1 MQRFL
6 RDDKISK
13 VLVVLSVLYHMILQL
28 FGATKKTKYFI
39 GGDSC
44 QAEADYSAF
53 WGKIYLT
60 GISKSGK
67 IVFANANAPSI
78 FCRQTITWPN
88 QPHA

>member
-1 MQRFL
+1 MQRFF

-44 QAEADYSAF
+44 QAEAD
-53 WGKIYLT
+53 
-60 GISKSGK
+60 
-67 IVFANANAPSI
+67 
-78 FCRQTITWPN
+78 
-88 QPHA
+88 